1 MHVLVTGGAG
11 FIGSNV
17 VEYHLARGD
26 KVCAIDD
33 LSTGSLQN
41 IEAFSKNP
49 NFRFEQGNV
58 LTYPDLAKLAIWSDR
73 IYHLAATIGMFR
85 VLSEPVT
92 VITNNVMTCDRIFN
106 AAIQKKDP
114 PKVIFSSS
122 SSVYSASREK
132 IQSEDSEI
140 ILTSIS
146 NPLYNY
152 AVSKVTGEA
161 LAHAYYTVHQLPIIT
176 VRIFNTIGPRQTGKY
191 GMVVPRFVGQ
201 ACRGEPITVF
211 GDGTQTRSFCD
222 VRDLISM
229 FDLLFENPKA
239 IGQVINVGNPHEVHI
254 NDLAELVKKRANSQS
269 SIEHIPYA
277 QAYGKELVE
286 IKVRR
291 PDIRKLLTLNEFKH
305 EWALERTIDDLIAR
319 YRQTK

>member
-41 IEAFSKNP
+41 IAAFKNNA
-49 NFRFEQGNV
+49 NFRFEEGNV
-58 LTYPDLAKLAIWSDR
+58 LTYPDLDKLAIWSDR

-85 VLSEPVT
+85 VLSEPIT
-92 VITNNVMTCDRIFN
+92 VITNNVMTCDRIFH
-106 AAIQKKDP
+106 AAVQKKDP

-132 IQSEDSEI
+132 VQSENSEI
-140 ILTSIS
+140 ILTSVS

-161 LAHAYYTVHQLPIIT
+161 LAHAYYKVHNLPVVT

-191 GMVVPRFVGQ
+191 GMVVPRFVRQ
-201 ACRGEPITVF
+201 ACNGEPLTVF

-222 VRDLISM
+222 VRDLITM
-229 FDLLFENPKA
+229 FDRLFETPKA
-239 IGQVINVGNPHEVHI
+239 MGEIINVGNPQEVHI
-254 NDLAELVKKRANSQS
+254 NDLATLVKARAKSTS
-269 SIEHIPYA
+269 SISHIPYSE
-277 QAYGKELVE
+277 AYGEELVE

-291 PDIRKLLTLNEFKH
+291 PDIRKLLSLIDFEH
-305 EWALERTIDDLIAR
+305 AWSLENTVDDLIAR
-319 YRQTK
+319 YRAS

>member
-26 KVCAIDD
+26 EVCAIDD

-41 IEAFSKNP
+41 IAAFKNNP
-49 NFRFEQGNV
+49 HFRFEEGNV
-58 LTYPDLAKLAIWSDR
+58 LTYPDLDKLAIEADR

-85 VLSEPVT
+85 VLSEPIT
-92 VITNNVMTCDRIFN
+92 VITNNVMACDRIFH
-106 AAIQKKDP
+106 AAVQKKDP

-132 IQSEDSEI
+132 VQSEDSEI
-140 ILTSIS
+140 ILASIR

-161 LAHAYYTVHQLPIIT
+161 LAHAYYKVHNLPVVT

-201 ACRGEPITVF
+201 ACRFDPLTVF

-222 VRDLISM
+222 VRDLIAM
-229 FDLLFENPKA
+229 FDLLFESPKA
-239 IGQVINVGNPHEVHI
+239 IGEVINVGNPHEIAI
-254 NDLAELVKKRANSQS
+254 NDLAILVKALAKSQS
-269 SIEHIPYA
+269 SIQHIPYA

-286 IKVRR
+286 IKVRK
-291 PDIRKLLTLNEFKH
+291 PDIRKLLTFIDFKH
-305 EWALERTIDDLIAR
+305 AWGLERTIMDLIER
-319 YRQTK
+319 YRQ